1 MSFMATAQ
9 SAGDTIVVTA
19 LDYNSQTRDT
29 VVQFP
34 DLSGIT
40 FEKVLMQ
47 YNMRCHGA
55 GVNQS
60 GGNNWGPNG
69 SNACGEWDYS
79 CNTFIHD
86 STRID
91 SILNTHPSHTIS
103 GFSGATY
110 SYSMQPTF
118 TFYEHSQQNVTINS
132 TTSETVGTLNA
143 GSATLNDVM
152 SVQYES
158 GKSQYLLT
166 ASELTAAGLTGGDL
180 TGLRLNILGGSSL
193 AEYFRIRIKP
203 TTATA
208 LDPTSVDLTGF
219 TEVYYQNY
227 TAAAGA
233 QQFQFYNPFTWD
245 GTSNV
250 IVEFT
255 FTGDMGLPV
264 IGVEGGVAPAM
275 SVLTNQTTDRFAGFQ
290 GGGQYIDLPDANH
303 DFSNGFTVSAWVNY
317 NNFGNW
323 SRIIDFGN
331 GPGSDNILFANRG
344 TTSDLVLS
352 VRIGSSAIDLTAG
365 GVLNTG
371 EWMHVAATV
380 DGSGNG
386 TIYVNGQQVQAG
398 SINVPDNITRTNN
411 YIGRSNWN
419 NDAYFDGSMDEVAM
433 WNVALTQTEIQD
445 WMYRDID
452 ASHPQY
458 ANLLFGYNFND
469 GNTTTAAD
477 ISGNSVD
484 GAMMGYVSAPV
495 FDGRDIFKNLD
506 ASADRPNIDLL
517 QGVYNQTITTVA
529 VLDSVQN
536 APNVVTEYAIIP
548 SPGTL
553 NDDVVDPISTNSYW
567 EATPQSVYNAETGAL
582 ISTVPVSTDGTITP
596 TDLEYMRRWPMKFE
610 IMSFV
615 TPYGINLDL
624 GPEGKTWTFEMTD
637 FTPILKGDKRL
648 TIENAGRWQEEMDIK
663 FLFIVG
669 TPPAD
674 VLDIRQV
681 WRNQSKG
688 YVSIMNDDY
697 FAPRDLET
705 DANGEFFKVRS
716 SITGHG
722 QEGEFIPQTHYVDV
736 NGGANEFNWQ
746 VWKECGEN
754 PVYPQGGTW
763 IYDRAGWC
771 PGMATDIQHWD
782 ITSHVTAG
790 QPVNID
796 YGVQSAQGTSNY
808 IVNHQMVTYGAAN
821 HTLDA
826 AVVEVKQ
833 PSTRVEYDRHNS
845 ICNEPKITIRNTGS
859 TTLTSLT
866 INYWVNDAPIPE
878 VFEWTGSLEFMEET
892 EVTLPSPSWMW
903 MAATPTDNVFH
914 VKVSSPNG
922 GTDEYA
928 QNDTYDSAFEI
939 PEVMPGGLVV
949 WFRTNTA
956 PNESSWQI
964 TDDQGNI
971 VAGRNNMTANT
982 LYRDTVELGIGCYQ
996 YRVFDTDDDGISF
1009 WANSDGNGFTRFN
1022 ALGGG
1027 TVKSFNGDF
1036 GDGIIFNFT
1045 VDFPLSYEELEA
1057 LNSVDVHPN
1066 PTKDELNVKLEG
1078 FGSEVDVQLFN
1089 NMGQVVLSRKVSTV
1103 GGSYDGVFSLGDLKT
1118 GMYVMKV
1125 TDGNKSTR
1133 VKVIKE

>member
-1 MSFMATAQ
+1 MDAA
-9 SAGDTIVVTA
+9 A
-19 LDYNSQTRDT
+19 
-29 VVQFP
+29 P
-34 DLSGIT
+34 
-40 FEKVLMQ
+40 
-47 YNMRCHGA
+47 
-55 GVNQS
+55 
-60 GGNNWGPNG
+60 
-69 SNACGEWDYS
+69 
-79 CNTFIHD
+79 
-86 STRID
+86 
-91 SILNTHPSHTIS
+91 
-103 GFSGATY
+103 
-110 SYSMQPTF
+110 
-118 TFYEHSQQNVTINS
+118 
-132 TTSETVGTLNA
+132 ET
-143 GSATLNDVM
+143 
-152 SVQYES
+152 
-158 GKSQYLLT
+158 
-166 ASELTAAGLTGGDL
+166 
-180 TGLRLNILGGSSL
+180 
-193 AEYFRIRIKP
+193 
-203 TTATA
+203 
-208 LDPTSVDLTGF
+208 TGF
-219 TEVYYQNY
+219 TEVYFSNYTFATGSNRIQFYTPFNWNGTDNVLIELSFTNTVAGTTIQLEGTASTDLGIYSNNGYYQNLASNGHIDIPVGGLSTISNEVTVSFWAY
-227 TAAAGA
+227 GDANQLPANTTIIEGVGAGGERDLNVHLPWSNSQVYWDCGGDGNYDRINQPAATNDLEGQWNHWAFVKNATTGVMEIYLNGALWHSGTGLTRPIDIAQMVVGKSTA
-233 QQFQFYNPFTWD
+233 YNNNYKGSIDELRIWDKALSGTDIQNWMSVPLNATHPEYASLVAYYPFNEGT
-245 GTSNV
+245 GTSINDAS
-250 IVEFT
+250 T
-255 FTGDMGLPV
+255 NAA
-264 IGVEGGVAPAM
+264 VA
-275 SVLTNQTTDRFAGFQ
+275 T
-290 GGGQYIDLPDANH
+290 
-303 DFSNGFTVSAWVNY
+303 SNGAPVWMFERGVDLERFFEVA
-317 NNFGNW
+317 
-323 SRIIDFGN
+323 
-331 GPGSDNILFANRG
+331 ANRPSIRMVQG
-344 TTSDLVLS
+344 T
-352 VRIGSSAIDLTAG
+352 
-365 GVLNTG
+365 
-371 EWMHVAATV
+371 
-380 DGSGNG
+380 
-386 TIYVNGQQVQAG
+386 Y
-398 SINVPDNITRTNN
+398 
-411 YIGRSNWN
+411 
-419 NDAYFDGSMDEVAM
+419 
-433 WNVALTQTEIQD
+433 
-445 WMYRDID
+445 
-452 ASHPQY
+452 
-458 ANLLFGYNFND
+458 
-469 GNTTTAAD
+469 NTTVTPT
-477 ISGNSVD
+477 N
-484 GAMMGYVSAPV
+484 
-495 FDGRDIFKNLD
+495 
-506 ASADRPNIDLL
+506 
-517 QGVYNQTITTVA
+517 
-529 VLDSVQN
+529 VLDSVQVV
-536 APNVVTEYAIIP
+536 PNSVEEFSITPHPGIIMDDEVVTVSVTQVWEANPETIYDAATG
-548 SPGTL
+548 S
-553 NDDVVDPISTNSYW
+553 VISTIPV
-567 EATPQSVYNAETGAL
+567 ATE
-582 ISTVPVSTDGTITP
+582 GTINITEL
-596 TDLEYMRRWPMKFE
+596 DYYRRWPMKFE

-637 FTPILKGDKRL
+637 FTPILNGDKRV
-648 TIENAGRWQEEMDIK
+648 TIERGGHWQEEMDIK

-674 VLDIRQV
+674 VLDIREI
-681 WRNQSKG
+681 WRTESRG

-705 DANGEFFKVRS
+705 DANGEYFKVRS

-722 QEGEFIPQTHYVDV
+722 QEGEFIPQTHYVDI

-833 PSTRVEYDRHNS
+833 PSMRVEYERHNS